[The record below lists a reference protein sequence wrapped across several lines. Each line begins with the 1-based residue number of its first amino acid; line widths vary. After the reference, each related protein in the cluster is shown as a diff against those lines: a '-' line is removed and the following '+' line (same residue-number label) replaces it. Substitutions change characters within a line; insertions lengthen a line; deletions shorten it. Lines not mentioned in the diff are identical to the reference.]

1 MLLLASLLL
10 KTFILLMAP
19 CMKSLFWLVSML
31 FLAHHVAA
39 GIPAV
44 ADDLYAVGS
53 LHGVPVFACVH
64 AVSGHHVPAGIPAF
78 SDVHVVVGSLHE
90 VPVSACVLPC
100 CFWRTLL
107 LLASLLLATF
117 LMLLAPCMK
126 SLFLLV
132 SMLFLAHHEAAWH
145 SCFC

>member
-10 KTFILLMAP
+10 ATFLMLLAA
-19 CMKSLFWLVSML
+19 CMKSLFLLVSML
-31 FLAHHVAA
+31 FLARHVA
-39 GIPAV
+39 
-44 ADDLYAVGS
+44 
-53 LHGVPVFACVH
+53 
-64 AVSGHHVPAGIPAF
+64 AGIPAF
-78 SDVHVVVGSLHE
+78 SDVHVVVGSLHD
-90 VPVSACVLPC
+90 VPVFACVLPC

-132 SMLFLAHHEAAWH
+132 SMLFLAHHAAAWH